1 MNLGRSHAS
10 KSAENGQKTS
20 TVCGAA
26 LADLKDFPKNAMQD
40 VGFQL
45 DKISKGQDPDD
56 FKAIPRVG
64 RGAMELRVWDE
75 EGTFRILYVAKFED
89 AVYVLHCFKKTTQKI
104 PDADID
110 IAKNRYKS
118 I

>member
-1 MNLGRSHAS
+1 MH
-10 KSAENGQKTS
+10 QKAQKMDRKP
-20 TVCGAA
+20 VRFVGAA

-89 AVYVLHCFKKTTQKI
+89 AVYVLHCFKKTAQKI
-104 PDADID
+104 SDADID

>member
-1 MNLGRSHAS
+1 MH
-10 KSAENGQKTS
+10 QKAQKIDRKP
-20 TVCGAA
+20 VRFVGAA

-64 RGAMELRVWDE
+64 RGAMELRVLDE

>member
-1 MNLGRSHAS
+1 MH
-10 KSAENGQKTS
+10 QKAQKMDRKP
-20 TVCGAA
+20 VRFVGAA

-64 RGAMELRVWDE
+64 RGAMELRVLDE

-89 AVYVLHCFKKTTQKI
+89 AVYVLHCFKKTAQKI
-104 PDADID
+104 SDADID

>member
-1 MNLGRSHAS
+1 MH
-10 KSAENGQKTS
+10 QKAQKMDRKP
-20 TVCGAA
+20 VRFVGAA
-26 LADLKDFPKNAMQD
+26 LADLKDFPKNARQEG
-40 VGFQL
+40 GFQL

-89 AVYVLHCFKKTTQKI
+89 AVYVLHCFKKTAQKI
-104 PDADID
+104 SDADID
-110 IAKNRYKS
+110 IAKNSYKS

>member
-1 MNLGRSHAS
+1 MH
-10 KSAENGQKTS
+10 QKAQKMDRKP
-20 TVCGAA
+20 VRFVGAA

-64 RGAMELRVWDE
+64 CGAMELRVWDE

>member
-1 MNLGRSHAS
+1 MH
-10 KSAENGQKTS
+10 QKAQKMDRKP
-20 TVCGAA
+20 VRFVGAA

-64 RGAMELRVWDE
+64 RGAMELSVWDE
-75 EGTFRILYVAKFED
+75 EGTFRILYVHKFED

>member
-1 MNLGRSHAS
+1 MH
-10 KSAENGQKTS
+10 QKAQKMDRKP
-20 TVCGAA
+20 VRFVGAA

-75 EGTFRILYVAKFED
+75 EGTSRILYVAKFED

>member
-1 MNLGRSHAS
+1 MH
-10 KSAENGQKTS
+10 QKAQKMDRKP
-20 TVCGAA
+20 VRFVGAA

-64 RGAMELRVWDE
+64 RGAMEL
-75 EGTFRILYVAKFED
+75 
-89 AVYVLHCFKKTTQKI
+89 TQKI

>member
-1 MNLGRSHAS
+1 MH
-10 KSAENGQKTS
+10 QKAQKIDRKP
-20 TVCGAA
+20 VRFVGAA

-64 RGAMELRVWDE
+64 RGAMGLRVWDE

>member
-1 MNLGRSHAS
+1 MH
-10 KSAENGQKTS
+10 QKAQKMDRKP
-20 TVCGAA
+20 VRFVGAA

-40 VGFQL
+40 VGLQL

>member
-1 MNLGRSHAS
+1 MH
-10 KSAENGQKTS
+10 QKAQKMDRKP
-20 TVCGAA
+20 VRFVGAA

-40 VGFQL
+40 VGLQL

-118 I
+118 V